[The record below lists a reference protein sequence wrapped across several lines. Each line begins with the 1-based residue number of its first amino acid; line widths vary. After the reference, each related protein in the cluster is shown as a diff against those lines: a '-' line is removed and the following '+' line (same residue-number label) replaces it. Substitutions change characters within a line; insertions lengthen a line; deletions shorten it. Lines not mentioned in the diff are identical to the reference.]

1 MIKCNLRSVEVNITL
16 EMSKISLHGIVY
28 IYIFYLRNF
37 IQYFGNKAGSRVCLR
52 TFALIVSAHP

>member
-28 IYIFYLRNF
+28 IFFLSTQLYSIFW
-37 IQYFGNKAGSRVCLR
+37 K
-52 TFALIVSAHP
+52 